1 LDGETG
7 DVIAQEPRLAVGI
20 ISRATGISGVL
31 NGVFRADP
39 EHVPAAER
47 TVRLQGPFGV
57 FLDGGK
63 PLLRTG
69 SGEIRPLGRTLSL
82 VPEAEAD
89 FTLNDVTIGVS
100 FHWERREAQTFPGGL
115 TLLSPDDG
123 TLTAINVVPL
133 ETYLAS
139 VISSEMSALAPPEF
153 LKAHAVTS
161 RSWLAAM
168 LARRTDPGTAA
179 RPESEPGGAS
189 RTSTLPAAEGRE
201 LPEIRRWTGREA
213 HAHFD
218 VCADDHC
225 QRYQGM
231 TKIVSPAAAAA
242 VSVTRGVFLTHAGRI
257 CDARYHKAC
266 GGLTEPAQNVWAE
279 VPIPYLTSV
288 ADADGTLPP
297 VRTEAEAAAWF
308 SDRPDV
314 HCRVT
319 DPGLLARILPDF
331 DRETADFFRWSVS
344 YEREE
349 LEGLL
354 KGASGIDFGT
364 LLDLMPLTRG
374 PSGRISRLRVTGTK
388 HAVTVGRELEI
399 RRWLSKSHLFSSAFV
414 VRTERDHSGI
424 PMRFHLAGGGWG
436 HGVGLCQIGA
446 AALAARGRTAEQIL
460 AHYFPGA
467 TVTRRY

>member
-1 LDGETG
+1 M
-7 DVIAQEPRLAVGI
+7 IAQEPRLTVGI
-20 ISRATGISGVL
+20 ISRATGISGTL
-31 NGVFRADP
+31 NGVFRVDP
-39 EHVPAAER
+39 EQVPAAER
-47 TVRLQGPFGV
+47 TAPLQGPFGV
-57 FLDGGK
+57 VPDGGK
-63 PLLRTG
+63 PVLRAG
-69 SGEIRPLGRTLSL
+69 SVEIRPAGRTLSL
-82 VPEAEAD
+82 VPEAGGD
-89 FTLNDVTIGVS
+89 FTLNDVTIGVA
-100 FHWERREAQTFPGGL
+100 FHWERREAQTFSGGL

-153 LKAHAVTS
+153 LKAHAVAS
-161 RSWLAAM
+161 RSWLGAM
-168 LARRTDPGTAA
+168 LARRTDPDLAA
-179 RPESEPGGAS
+179 RPEPGPGGAS
-189 RTSTLPAAEGRE
+189 SLSTLPPAAGAE
-201 LPEIRRWTGREA
+201 LPEIRRWTDREA

-225 QRYQGM
+225 QRYQGL

-242 VSVTRGVFLTHAGRI
+242 VSATRGVFLTYAGRI

-266 GGLTEPAQNVWAE
+266 GGLTEPARNVWAE

-288 ADADGTLPP
+288 ADADGPLPP

-308 SDRPDV
+308 GGRPDV

-344 YEREE
+344 YTREE

-354 KGASGIDFGT
+354 KDRSGIDFGT
-364 LLDLMPLTRG
+364 LLDLTPLTRG
-374 PSGRISRLRVTGTK
+374 PSGRISRLRVSGTK

-399 RRWLSKSHLFSSAFV
+399 RRWLSASHLYSSAFV
-414 VRTERDHSGI
+414 VRTERDRGGT
-424 PMRFHLAGGGWG
+424 PVRFHLAGGGWG

-446 AALAARGRTAEQIL
+446 AAMAARGRTAEQIL